1 MNIENIQK
9 KSGIVGRSD
18 SIAKVLEMV
27 AQVSPVDISVL
38 ISGESGTGKEIF
50 AKAIHQNSKR
60 SHESIVTVNCGI
72 KQIITIPIQI
82 QDKASIPLT
91 ALPVSLIIIKV

>member
-27 AQVSPVDISVL
+27 AQVSPVDISV
-38 ISGESGTGKEIF
+38 
-50 AKAIHQNSKR
+50 
-60 SHESIVTVNCGI
+60 
-72 KQIITIPIQI
+72 
-82 QDKASIPLT
+82 
-91 ALPVSLIIIKV
+91 